1 MRVIAVWSIKGGVGK
16 TTTAAALA
24 ALAAGEGQRTLLW
37 DLDPQG
43 AVSHWFR
50 VAPRGRRAPRKLVK
64 KSAPLAELARG
75 SDLPNLDIVPSDL
88 SHRAFEAELARRAHP
103 RDRLGLKLAPLAS
116 LYDWVFLDC
125 APSVTLVSEAVLAAA
140 DAVLVPVVP
149 SLLSLRTL
157 EQMHNF
163 RAETG
168 VEEVPLLPFLAMVDR
183 RRRLHRHNADAL
195 AGTGEFLTTVVPLAS
210 AVERAAESLTP
221 VTLAAPGSPAS
232 VAYRTLW
239 IEVRQRLA
247 TRPPRFSATPRRA

>member
-24 ALAAGEGQRTLLW
+24 ALAAADGQRTLLW

-50 VAPRGRRAPRKLVK
+50 VAPRGRSAPRRLVK
-64 KSAPLAELARG
+64 RATPLAGLARG
-75 SDLPNLDIVPSDL
+75 SDLPNLDLVPSDL

-103 RDRLGLKLAPLAS
+103 RRRLALKLAPLADV
-116 LYDWVFLDC
+116 YDWVFLDC

-149 SLLSLRTL
+149 SSLSLRTL
-157 EQMHNF
+157 EQMH
-163 RAETG
+163 RLRSEAGAED
-168 VEEVPLLPFLAMVDR
+168 VPLLPFLAMVDR
-183 RRRLHRHNADAL
+183 RRRLHRDNVEAL
-195 AGTGEFLTTVVPLAS
+195 AGTGEFLEPVIPMAS

-221 VTLAAPGSPAS
+221 VTLAAPGSAAAA
-232 VAYRTLW
+232 AYSALW
-239 IEVRQRLA
+239 GELRQRLNS
-247 TRPPRFSATPRRA
+247 RPPRLPATPRRA

>member
-1 MRVIAVWSIKGGVGK
+1 MWVIAVWSIKGGVGK

-50 VAPRGRRAPRKLVK
+50 VAPRDRRAPRKLVK

-103 RDRLGLKLAPLAS
+103 KDRLGLKLAPLAS
-116 LYDWVFLDC
+116 VYDWVFLDC

-149 SLLSLRTL
+149 SSLSLRTL
-157 EQMHNF
+157 EQIRRF
-163 RAETG
+163 QAEAG
-168 VEEVPLLPFLAMVDR
+168 AEEVPLLPFLTMVDR

-195 AGTGEFLTTVVPLAS
+195 AGSGEFLTTVVPLAS
-210 AVERAAESLTP
+210 AVERAAEFLTP
-221 VTLAAPGSPAS
+221 VTLAAPSSPAAGS
-232 VAYRTLW
+232 YLALW
-239 IEVRQRLA
+239 MELQQRMAGRQA
-247 TRPPRFSATPRRA
+247 RFPATPRRA